1 MQLDIDRLNLKRR
14 FDQAAA
20 AKMLGEM
27 IAIDSVNPSL
37 VPGGAGEA
45 AMAAYVAEVLRA
57 AGCDVTIDEVAPGR
71 HNVIGVRRGS
81 GGGRRLM
88 LVGHLDTVST
98 AGMTIDPLK
107 PGFSG
112 DRVYG
117 RGACDM
123 KGGIA
128 AILLAM
134 QALAADGCSTAG
146 DVIVAG
152 VADEEYASI
161 GVESLV
167 RRWQADAGVIAE
179 PTGGGLVV
187 AHKGFAWIDV
197 DVHGRA
203 AHGSDFKQGIDAI
216 SHAGHLLA
224 AYDHYHRQVL
234 AAVADGIVT
243 RPSVHASLISGG
255 RELSTYPDHCR
266 VSFER
271 RTVPGEARVDIDK
284 ELADLIAAV
293 RKTVTGFAA
302 DATISFYRE
311 AYQIDTGEPIVRHL
325 SAAVRAVTGQEPS
338 MGGASGWMDSAVMGA
353 AGIPTVI
360 FGPAGEGAHAAVEWV
375 SLASVIGAADVFAR
389 LVDSFCGPVSAGVA
403 RT

>member
-1 MQLDIDRLNLKRR
+1 MQLDIDRLNLKRQ
-14 FDQAAA
+14 FDRAAA

-45 AMAAYVAEVLRA
+45 AMAAYVGEVLRA
-57 AGCDVTIDEVAPGR
+57 AGCEVTIDEVAPGR
-71 HNVIGVRRGS
+71 HNVVGIRKGK

-112 DRVYG
+112 DRIYG
-117 RGACDM
+117 RGSCDM

-128 AILLAM
+128 SILLAM
-134 QALAADGCSTAG
+134 QALAAEGCDTAG

-161 GVESLV
+161 GVEALV
-167 RRWQADAGVIAE
+167 GRWHADAGVIAE
-179 PTGGGLVV
+179 PTAGGLVV

-203 AHGSDFKQGIDAI
+203 AHGSDFRQGIDAI

-224 AYDHYHRQVL
+224 AYDRFHREVL

-243 RPSVHASLISGG
+243 RPSVHASLVSGG

-271 RTVPGEARVDIDK
+271 RTVPGEAREDIDK
-284 ELADLIAAV
+284 EVADLIDNV
-293 RKTVTGFAA
+293 RTTVPDFAA

-311 AYQIDTGEPIVRHL
+311 AYQIDTGEPIVQHL
-325 SAAVRAVTGQEPS
+325 SAAVREVIGQEPS

-360 FGPAGEGAHAAVEWV
+360 FGPWGEGAHAAVEWV
-375 SLASVIGAADVFAR
+375 SLASVIGAADVYAR
-389 LVDSFCGPVSAGVA
+389 LVESFCGRSGAGA
-403 RT
+403 AQA

>member
-1 MQLDIDRLNLKRR
+1 MQLDIDRLNLKRQ
-14 FDQAAA
+14 FDRAAA

-45 AMAAYVAEVLRA
+45 AMAAYVGEVLRA
-57 AGCDVTIDEVAPGR
+57 AGCEVTIDEVAPGR
-71 HNVIGVRRGS
+71 HNVVGIRKGK

-112 DRVYG
+112 DRIYG
-117 RGACDM
+117 RGSCDM

-128 AILLAM
+128 SILLAM
-134 QALAADGCSTAG
+134 QALAAEGCDTAG

-161 GVESLV
+161 GVEALV
-167 RRWQADAGVIAE
+167 GRWHADAGVIAE
-179 PTGGGLVV
+179 PTAGGLVV

-203 AHGSDFKQGIDAI
+203 AHGSDFRQGIDAI

-224 AYDHYHRQVL
+224 AYDRFHREVL

-243 RPSVHASLISGG
+243 RPSVHASLVSGG

-271 RTVPGEARVDIDK
+271 RTVPGEAREDIDK
-284 ELADLIAAV
+284 EVADLIDNV
-293 RKTVTGFAA
+293 RTTVPDFAA

-325 SAAVRAVTGQEPS
+325 RAAVREVIGQEPS

-360 FGPAGEGAHAAVEWV
+360 FGPWGEGAHAAVEWV
-375 SLASVIGAADVFAR
+375 SLASVIGAADVYAR
-389 LVDSFCGPVSAGVA
+389 LVESFCGRSGAGA
-403 RT
+403 AQA